1 MKSAS
6 NPKEVVRSFL
16 DALNKQD
23 LKAARGRMNDALRFT
38 APDGAP
44 IEGADAY
51 LAGWKPLGLS
61 YAIRKTFVDGE
72 DVCALYDLTFSKP
85 AVTLFACGWYHV
97 NRGKID
103 SIKVIFDPRPLLE
116 RRK

>member
-1 MKSAS
+1 
-6 NPKEVVRSFL
+6 
-16 DALNKQD
+16 
-23 LKAARGRMNDALRFT
+23 
-38 APDGAP
+38 
-44 IEGADAY
+44 
-51 LAGWKPLGLS
+51 
-61 YAIRKTFVDGE
+61 VDGE